1 MNDSDNVISIGDDF
15 RRYPRKLWGSRDR
28 ARAAKEEQQAEALSD
43 WFLPIERDKV
53 PDHVMSWQLIG
64 PVAADEARRR
74 RLNLARL
81 EEKNG
86 LRPRRW

>member
-1 MNDSDNVISIGDDF
+1 MTDNNIESIGDD
-15 RRYPRKLWGSRDR
+15 YRKYSRKFWGSRDR
-28 ARAAKEEQQAEALSD
+28 ARAAKEEQQAAALSD

-53 PDHVMSWQLIG
+53 PDHVMAWSLG
-64 PVAADEARRR
+64 PTKQDEERKR

-81 EEKNG
+81 EEKRG